1 MKNERTEASEREKAS
16 AEANKPNATA
26 TAPKKTPKKRRAG
39 TDEGNAAERVERK
52 RRRKKALLLEE
63 LRNSLGLVSS
73 ACDKVGVGRTTFYEW
88 LKNDPEFA
96 RQVDEIEERALDF
109 VESKMFQ
116 AIQNG
121 DVRLIQFYL
130 STKGRKRGYA
140 PKTDVETGPVVLRI
154 SQEEA
159 DF

>member
-1 MKNERTEASEREKAS
+1 
-16 AEANKPNATA
+16 
-26 TAPKKTPKKRRAG
+26 
-39 TDEGNAAERVERK
+39 
-52 RRRKKALLLEE
+52 
-63 LRNSLGLVSS
+63 
-73 ACDKVGVGRTTFYEW
+73 
-88 LKNDPEFA
+88 
-96 RQVDEIEERALDF
+96 EERALDF

-140 PKTDVETGPVVLRI
+140 PKTDVETGPVVLQI

>member
-1 MKNERTEASEREKAS
+1 MLSEDVSDQRERGKRASRGSAGPER
-16 AEANKPNATA
+16 
-26 TAPKKTPKKRRAG
+26 RGRGRAG
-39 TDEGNAAERVERK
+39 ADEGNAAERAERK

-63 LRNSLGLVSS
+63 LRDSLGLVSS

-154 SQEEA
+154 SREEA

>member
-1 MKNERTEASEREKAS
+1 MLSEDVGDHRERGKRTSRGS
-16 AEANKPNATA
+16 AGPEP
-26 TAPKKTPKKRRAG
+26 RGRGRAG

-140 PKTDVETGPVVLRI
+140 PKTDVETGPVVLQI